1 MIPLLEPTVLFAP
14 LAGALL
20 WLGVVAVAGAV
31 AVVGLVAWTARPA
44 RASRGVVVPLSP
56 RLPKAA

>member
-1 MIPLLEPTVLFAP
+1 MIPLLQPTVLFAP

-20 WLGVVAVAGAV
+20 WLGAVAVAGTV
-31 AVVGLVAWTARPA
+31 AVVGLVAWTARPR
-44 RASRGVVVPLSP
+44 RAARGVVVPLSP

>member
-14 LAGALL
+14 LAGAVA
-20 WLGVVAVAGAV
+20 WLGAIAVAGAV
-31 AVVGLVAWTARPA
+31 VVVGLVAWTSRPVRPS
-44 RASRGVVVPLSP
+44 RATVTPLSP

>member
-20 WLGVVAVAGAV
+20 WLGAIAVAGSV
-31 AVVGLVAWTARPA
+31 AVVGLVAWTARPK
-44 RASRGVVVPLSP
+44 RPSRGVVVPLAP